1 MRVYGKLSVGSSS
14 EGTRNTNRGRY
25 EDDDDATELQVDP
38 SEARHIRAQSSITVV
53 IDNDQQPLRDA
64 WTKPGMTFDFHH
76 QQSSS
81 HVESLKSQPSMLQ
94 NRPDNTPASA
104 DQARKKALKKMLL
117 LNGYPILYIIL
128 WIPGIGNRIAEGVG
142 SSPTWLK
149 VLQASTQLVGL
160 ANAATY
166 AYNEQLLGRIRE
178 GKPFKRLVM
187 NR

>member
-14 EGTRNTNRGRY
+14 EGTRNTNRGRN

-38 SEARHIRAQSSITVV
+38 SEARHIRARSSITVV

-64 WTKPGMTFDFHH
+64 WTKPGMTFDVHH

-81 HVESLKSQPSMLQ
+81 HVESLKSQPSVLQ
-94 NRPDNTPASA
+94 SRPDNTPTSA

-128 WIPGIGNRIAEGVG
+128 WIPGIANRIAEGVG

-166 AYNEQLLGRIRE
+166 AYNEQLLRRIRE